1 MSAQPTFSGTRPAS
15 STPTPTPTRT
25 SSKGK
30 GVARIG
36 EGRWYVYA
44 VLAAVLAGSMFPL
57 YWSYVVA
64 STESA
69 TASSNVPVLVP
80 GGNFLANAAKVF
92 DTVPFWSAFLNSVL
106 VSVVVT
112 ASTLFFCTLA
122 GYAFAKLKF
131 RGSNAMFG
139 FIVLTLAIPPQL
151 GVIGLYRLMATW
163 GWTGKIGAVIVPALV
178 SAFGVFFMRQYLA
191 GVIPDELIEAAR
203 MDGAGHFRTFLTVAV
218 PAARPAAAVLGL
230 FTFIGT
236 WTDFFWPFIVLRDPS
251 VQTLQTAL
259 QQLTASAGNNP
270 DLAVVLSGSLLSVAP
285 LLILFLVAGKQL
297 VAGIMAGAVKN

>member
-1 MSAQPTFSGTRPAS
+1 MSAQPTFVPRTVHR
-15 STPTPTPTRT
+15 TPPQQPVRR
-25 SSKGK
+25 KGIT
-30 GVARIG
+30 RIG
-36 EGRWYVYA
+36 EGRWYIYA
-44 VLAAVLAGSMFPL
+44 ILAATIGGSIFPL

-64 STESA
+64 STQSS
-69 TASSNVPVLVP
+69 TASANIPVLVP
-80 GGNFLANAAKVF
+80 GGNFIANAAKVF
-92 DTVPFWSAFLNSVL
+92 NTVPFWSAFLNSVL

-122 GYAFAKLKF
+122 GYAFAKLRF
-131 RGSNAMFG
+131 RGSNAMFA

-163 GWTGKIGAVIVPALV
+163 GWTGKIGAVIIPALV

-203 MDGAGHFRTFLTVAV
+203 VDGAGHFRTFLTVAV

-259 QQLTASAGNNP
+259 QQLMASAGNNP
-270 DLAVVLSGSLLSVAP
+270 DLSVVLTGSLLSVTP
-285 LLILFLVAGKQL
+285 LLILFLVTGRQL
-297 VAGIMAGAVKN
+297 VAGIMSGAVKN

>member
-1 MSAQPTFSGTRPAS
+1 MSAQPTFTTPAASQAPARKPVRRKGITRIA
-15 STPTPTPTRT
+15 
-25 SSKGK
+25 
-30 GVARIG
+30 
-36 EGRWYVYA
+36 EGRWYIYA
-44 VLAAVLAGSMFPL
+44 ILAATLAGSVFPL

-64 STESA
+64 STQSS
-69 TASSNVPVLVP
+69 TASANVPVLVP
-80 GGNFLANAAKVF
+80 GGNFIANAAKVF
-92 DTVPFWSAFLNSVL
+92 DTVPFWGAFLNSVL

-122 GYAFAKLKF
+122 GYAFAKLRF
-131 RGSNAMFG
+131 RGSNAMFT

-203 MDGAGHFRTFLTVAV
+203 VDGAGHFRTFLTVAV

-259 QQLTASAGNNP
+259 QQLMASAGNNP
-270 DLAVVLSGSLLSVAP
+270 DLSVVLTGSLLSITP
-285 LLILFLVAGKQL
+285 LLLLFLVTGKQL
-297 VAGIMAGAVKN
+297 VAGIMSGAVKN